1 MLSFWKGFVSMLHTA
16 TPREQSGRDTFG
28 RYRAQIRSTAINA
41 LRILESKEIDRV
53 YCDIHDDIVIRLK
66 KDSSHVFIFLQV
78 KTKDKQN
85 HNWTTNDLLNIPET
99 ARDLEKHK
107 LKIKDSFLGK
117 LIRHTVIFDESCV
130 QIIFQTNINN
140 SDPIN
145 AIIKDLELQSFSN
158 RHSKFLSEKFNEIFI
173 SEGEKELEEIDIKKQ
188 LSKLTFET
196 DVQYLKN
203 GDDNFIP
210 IARES
215 IYKYSEIDL
224 QREELQEILINLL
237 ELISKKTESIIKD
250 WTLENIENMSG
261 ISIDDLL
268 DILSISRDAY
278 YSLLNGE
285 DDKAIKNA
293 SIIQRM
299 LKNTN
304 ADASLVKKC
313 SELKIDWDVWLR
325 DKRHDIS
332 ILDLESI
339 IDTTRQIVTENL
351 QGSSFKFAKLRSV
364 AKSILEELG
373 DNNLKYNLTE
383 ELILGSIFSQ
393 LVKDKTWS

>member
-1 MLSFWKGFVSMLHTA
+1 MLDTVK
-16 TPREQSGRDTFG
+16 PREQSGRDTFG

-41 LRILESKEIDRV
+41 LRILEGKEIDRV
-53 YCDIHDDIVIRLK
+53 YCDVHDDIVIRLK
-66 KDSSHVFIFLQV
+66 KGNSHVFVFLQV

-99 ARDLEKHK
+99 ARDLDKHK
-107 LKIKDSFLGK
+107 LKVKDSFLGK
-117 LIRHTVIFDESCV
+117 LIRHTILFDKSCI
-130 QIIFQTNINN
+130 QIVFQTNINN

-145 AIIKDLELQSFSN
+145 ALIKDLELQSFSN
-158 RHSKFLSEKFNEIFI
+158 RHSKFLLEKFNEIFI
-173 SEGEKELEEIDIKKQ
+173 NSDERELEEIDIKEQ
-188 LSKLTFET
+188 LSKLVFQT
-196 DVQYLKN
+196 DVQYLKS

-210 IARES
+210 LARES

-237 ELISKKTESIIKD
+237 DLISKKTESIIKD

-268 DILSISRDAY
+268 DVLSISKDAY
-278 YSLLNGE
+278 YSLVAGE
-285 DDKAIKNA
+285 DNKAVKNA

-299 LKNTN
+299 LRNTS

-332 ILDLESI
+332 VLDLESI
-339 IDTTRQIVTENL
+339 IDTTRQVVAENL
-351 QGSSFKFAKLRSV
+351 QGNNFKFSKLRSV
-364 AKSILEELG
+364 AKDILEELEIS
-373 DNNLKYNLTE
+373 NLKYNLTE
-383 ELILGSIFSQ
+383 ELIL
-393 LVKDKTWS
+393 

>member
-1 MLSFWKGFVSMLHTA
+1 MLDTVK
-16 TPREQSGRDTFG
+16 PREQSGRDTFG

-41 LRILESKEIDRV
+41 LRILEGKEIDRV
-53 YCDIHDDIVIRLK
+53 YCDVHDDIVIRLK
-66 KDSSHVFIFLQV
+66 KGNSHVFVFLQV

-99 ARDLEKHK
+99 ARDLDKHK
-107 LKIKDSFLGK
+107 LKVKDSFLGK
-117 LIRHTVIFDESCV
+117 LIRHTILFDKSCI
-130 QIIFQTNINN
+130 QIVFQTNINN

-145 AIIKDLELQSFSN
+145 ALIKDLELQSFSN
-158 RHSKFLSEKFNEIFI
+158 RHSKFLLEKFNEIFI
-173 SEGEKELEEIDIKKQ
+173 NSDERELEEIDIKEQ
-188 LSKLTFET
+188 LSKLVFQT
-196 DVQYLKN
+196 DVQYLKS

-210 IARES
+210 LARES

-237 ELISKKTESIIKD
+237 DLISKKTESIIKD

-268 DILSISRDAY
+268 DVLSISKDAY
-278 YSLLNGE
+278 YSLVAGE
-285 DDKAIKNA
+285 DNKAVKNA

-299 LKNTN
+299 LRNTS

-332 ILDLESI
+332 VLDLESI
-339 IDTTRQIVTENL
+339 IDTTRQVVAENL
-351 QGSSFKFAKLRSV
+351 QGNNFKFSKLRSV
-364 AKSILEELG
+364 AKDILEELEIS
-373 DNNLKYNLTE
+373 NLKYNLTE

>member
-1 MLSFWKGFVSMLHTA
+1 MLDTVK
-16 TPREQSGRDTFG
+16 PREQSGRDTFG

-41 LRILESKEIDRV
+41 LRILEGKEIDRV
-53 YCDIHDDIVIRLK
+53 YCDVHDDIVIRLK
-66 KDSSHVFIFLQV
+66 KGSSHVFVFLQV

-99 ARDLEKHK
+99 ARDLDKHK
-107 LKIKDSFLGK
+107 LKVKDSFLGK
-117 LIRHTVIFDESCV
+117 LIRHTILFDKSCI
-130 QIIFQTNINN
+130 QIVFQTNINN

-145 AIIKDLELQSFSN
+145 ALIKDLELQSFSN
-158 RHSKFLSEKFNEIFI
+158 RHSKFLLEKFNEIFI
-173 SEGEKELEEIDIKKQ
+173 NSDERELEEIDIKEQ
-188 LSKLTFET
+188 LSKLVFQT
-196 DVQYLKN
+196 DVQYLKS

-210 IARES
+210 LARES

-237 ELISKKTESIIKD
+237 DLISKKTESIIKD

-268 DILSISRDAY
+268 DVLSISKDAY
-278 YSLLNGE
+278 YSLVAGE
-285 DDKAIKNA
+285 DNKAVKNA

-299 LKNTN
+299 LRNTS

-332 ILDLESI
+332 VLDLESI
-339 IDTTRQIVTENL
+339 IDTTRQVVAENL
-351 QGSSFKFAKLRSV
+351 QGNNFKFSKLRSV
-364 AKSILEELG
+364 AKDILEELEIS
-373 DNNLKYNLTE
+373 NLKYNLTE